1 MPTVI
6 IEGYKFRFYST
17 DRNEPP
23 HVHVLRDRK
32 VAKIWLA
39 SFNIE
44 RNVGYR
50 DAELAKIVRLT
61 RENHARLREV
71 WDDYFNR

>member
-17 DRNEPP
+17 DIREPP
-23 HVHVLRDRK
+23 HYHVLRDNK

-39 SFNIE
+39 SFIVE
-44 RNVGYR
+44 RNIGYR
-50 DAELAKIVRLT
+50 DAELNKIVRLT
-61 RENHARLREV
+61 RENHDLLLEV
-71 WDDYFNR
+71 WNDYFRR